1 MKQYILAID
10 QGTTSTKAC
19 IYDQQQHMIAW
30 AQLEFK
36 QYFPQ
41 VGWVEHDPE
50 ELWQSVLAVCHKAL
64 ATANVSAS
72 QIAALGISNQRE
84 TTILWHKVSGEVV
97 HPAIVWQDRRTFD
110 YCQQLKAQGFDP
122 LIHQKTGLLI
132 DPYFSASKIRWIL
145 DHVPRAKTLA
155 DQGLLAFGTVETYL
169 LWRLTGGK
177 VHFTDV
183 TNASR
188 TSLMNIHTLSWDP
201 ELLAIF
207 AIPASVLP
215 TIVKNV
221 GDFGDTMPSLFGD
234 AIAIKALVGDQQAAM
249 IGQACITP
257 GTLKVTL
264 GTGAFLMLNSGS
276 QVIQSTCHLISTV
289 AYQVGSECAYALEG
303 SVFNTGTAV
312 KWLRDQLGLIK
323 TAAETEGLARSL
335 TSNDGFYLV
344 PSFTGF
350 GAPYWQPDISAMC
363 YGITRAT
370 SKAHFARGALE
381 AVAYQLLDIKIA
393 MERDVAFAI
402 HELRVDGGLAVN
414 NWFIQFLADM
424 LAIPLLMTPVTEASC
439 SGAALL
445 AAIGAGFYRDL
456 TDATQHWHANRKIL
470 PTMASA
476 TRLSN
481 HQGWIKA
488 VTMLLTSAKGEVG

>member
-19 IYDQQQHMIAW
+19 IYDREQYLIAW
-30 AQLEFK
+30 AQQEFN

-41 VGWVEHDPE
+41 VGRVEHAPE
-50 ELWQSVLAVCHKAL
+50 ELWQSVLTVCHKVL
-64 ATANVSAS
+64 AIANVSAS

-84 TTILWHKVSGEVV
+84 TTILWHKHTGEAVY
-97 HPAIVWQDRRTFD
+97 PAIVWQDRRTFD
-110 YCQQLKAQGFDP
+110 DCQRLKEQGLDA

-132 DPYFSASKIRWIL
+132 DPYFSATKIRWIL
-145 DHVPRAKTLA
+145 DHVPRAKDLA
-155 DQGLLAFGTVETYL
+155 DQGLLAFGTVESYL

-177 VHFTDV
+177 QHITDV

-188 TSLMNIHTLSWDP
+188 TLLMNIHTLTWDP

-207 AIPASVLP
+207 AIPASLLP
-215 TIVKNV
+215 TIVQNV
-221 GDFGDTMPSLFGD
+221 GDFGETLPALFGD
-234 AIAIKALVGDQQAAM
+234 AISIKALIGDQQAAM

-257 GTLKVTL
+257 GTLKATL

-276 QVIQSTCHLISTV
+276 HVIQSTCHLISTV
-289 AYQVGSECAYALEG
+289 AYQVGGCVAYALEG

-323 TAAETEGLARSL
+323 TADETESLARSL
-335 TSNDGFYLV
+335 SSNDGFYLV

-350 GAPYWQPDISAMC
+350 GAPYWQPEISAMC
-363 YGITRAT
+363 CGITRST

-393 MERDVAFAI
+393 MERDVAFTI

-414 NWFIQFLADM
+414 HWFLQFLADM
-424 LAIPLLMTPVTEASC
+424 LAIPLLMTSVTEASC

-445 AAIGAGFYRDL
+445 AAIGAGFYQDL
-456 TDATQHWHANRKIL
+456 TAATHHWHASRKIL

-476 TRLSN
+476 TRVAN

-488 VTMLLTSAKGEVG
+488 VTMLLNSVKE